1 VAELSRILI
10 VDDEPDT
17 VGLIEI
23 TLGPAGYMLESAYS
37 ALDAK
42 QKIKNVPFDLI
53 LLDVMMPDTSG
64 FDLVRELQQ
73 DGMYLPPIIF
83 LTARGRQEDIEAGN
97 SLGAKGYLVKPVT
110 RGRLLDAIKAALY
123 ESA

>member
-1 VAELSRILI
+1 MSELSRILI

-23 TLGPAGYMLESAYS
+23 TIGSAGYMLESAYT

-42 QKIKNVPFDLI
+42 QKIKDVPFDLI
-53 LLDVMMPDTSG
+53 LMDVMMPDKTG

-73 DGMYLPPIIF
+73 EGLYLPPILF
-83 LTARGRQEDIEAGN
+83 LTARGRPEDIEAGN
-97 SLGAKGYLVKPVT
+97 ALGAKGYLVKPVT
-110 RGRLLDAIKAALY
+110 RGVLLDAIKDALY
-123 ESA
+123 ESP

>member
-1 VAELSRILI
+1 MSDLARILI

-37 ALDAK
+37 AFDAK

-73 DGMYLPPIIF
+73 EGLYLPPVIF
-83 LTARGRQEDIEAGN
+83 LTARGRPEDIEAGN
-97 SLGAKGYLVKPVT
+97 ALGAKGYLVKPVT